1 MGGVTAPGRLAL
13 VERFVNT
20 RDIATARDDLGSPEA
35 LGAWLAAQD
44 LADADA
50 KWTDADLGRVLEL
63 REGLRSLLLANNGG
77 GADPAAV
84 AAVTALGR
92 DAPLAAAVDRTGRTS
107 LEALGAGI
115 AAPLGRLLAI
125 VVAAQADGSWSRL
138 KACQADDCQWAFY
151 DGSRNRSRTWCS
163 MRACGNRAKARAY
176 RARR

>member
-1 MGGVTAPGRLAL
+1 MGAVTAPGRLAL

-20 RDIATARDDLGSPEA
+20 RDIEAGHDDLGTPEA
-35 LGAWLAAQD
+35 LGAWLAVHG
-44 LADADA
+44 LAAA
-50 KWTDADLGRVLEL
+50 GASWTAADLQRVLDL
-63 REGLRSLLLANNGG
+63 REGLRALLVTNNGG

-84 AAVTALGR
+84 AMVTALGR
-92 DAPLAAAVDRTGRTS
+92 ETPLAAAVDETGRTS
-107 LEALGAGI
+107 LEPLGAGI

-138 KACQADDCQWAFY
+138 KACQADHCRWAFY

-163 MRACGNRAKARAY
+163 MRVCGNRAKARAY